1 MTADRE
7 AEQQSNSQHGYP
19 AARLILQRWREAR
32 FILAGGTIVCAAAT
46 VVGGLDPRWAATLVA
61 AIFLAAAFPRAS
73 RSRRLAEKRQRDK
86 VEISWQRAVELPV
99 QALDEP
105 AYLLRADATVKFQN
119 QAAIELF
126 GLAETDLHLST
137 RIRSPAILG
146 IVQQAI
152 DERVPAH
159 VEHVERVPAERW
171 FHVRCAPL
179 EGTPGSDRRGRLFLL
194 TFRDM
199 SEAKRMDRMRSDFVA
214 NASHELRTPLASL
227 TGFIETIQGPARN
240 DLPAQ
245 ERFLAIMHEQA
256 SRMTRLVEDLMSLS
270 RLELKAHLAP
280 TGTVD
285 LAQLVAHV
293 CDTLR
298 PLGRELDVMIEF
310 DRPDGPVMV
319 RGDRDELIQVFENLI
334 ENACKYG
341 QAGKRV
347 EVSLRPVEASGRLN
361 DANDMVEVEVR
372 DYGPGIP
379 PEHVPRLTERF
390 YRVDIES
397 SRSKKG
403 TGLGLAIVKH
413 ILTRH
418 RTRLVVSSRLGEGS
432 AFSVRLS
439 RAKEAPLPLGRS
451 DIDENQRLRV
461 S

>member
-1 MTADRE
+1 MTGERE
-7 AEQQSNSQHGYP
+7 AEQHEEARPSYP
-19 AARLILQRWREAR
+19 SARLVLQRWQEAR
-32 FILAGGTIVCAAAT
+32 FILAGAVVACAAAAA
-46 VVGGLDPRWAATLVA
+46 VGSLDPRWAVTVVA
-61 AIFLAAAFPRAS
+61 AIFLTAAFPRGS

-86 VEISWQRAVELPV
+86 VEISWQRAIELPV

-152 DERVPAH
+152 DERVAAH

-171 FHVRCAPL
+171 FHVRCTPL
-179 EGTPGSDRRGRLFLL
+179 EGTPANDRRGRLFLL

-240 DLPAQ
+240 DLAAR

-280 TGTVD
+280 TGSVD

-298 PLGRELDVMIEF
+298 PLGRELDVTITF

-341 QAGKRV
+341 QAGKLV
-347 EVSLRPVEASGRLN
+347 EVSLRPVEAAGRLN

-439 RAKEAPLPLGRS
+439 RVNDIAITASRS
-451 DIDENQRLRV
+451 ETDKNQRLKV